1 MKGWRQVTSQDG
13 AELVTLQ
20 QGHADRQCHQ
30 DPTGLIKVSKRRWH
44 AELRLETIKVSTY
57 NLYSIHI
64 YIYIA
69 NYGHDTVCI
78 YKIHNSSTKFLSR
91 LNAWLLQMMHP
102 HALFLSNHVG
112 TDENPGNYPVYHI
125 RKMKRMVYLRCS
137 STEKNRR

>member
-64 YIYIA
+64 YILPIMAMIQYVYIK
-69 NYGHDTVCI
+69 YIIVQQ
-78 YKIHNSSTKFLSR
+78 SSCL
-91 LNAWLLQMMHP
+91 
-102 HALFLSNHVG
+102 
-112 TDENPGNYPVYHI
+112 D
-125 RKMKRMVYLRCS
+125 
-137 STEKNRR
+137 

>member
-20 QGHADRQCHQ
+20 QGHADPQCHQ
-30 DPTGLIKVSKRRWH
+30 DPTGLKNVSKRRWH

-64 YIYIA
+64 YILPIIAMIQYVYI
-69 NYGHDTVCI
+69 
-78 YKIHNSSTKFLSR
+78 IHNSSTKFLSR

-102 HALFLSNHVG
+102 HALFLSYHVG
-112 TDENPGNYPVYHI
+112 RDENPGNYPVYHI
-125 RKMKRMVYLRCS
+125 RKMKRMVYLGCS
-137 STEKNRR
+137 STH